1 MVVLLAKATVVIILQ
16 SIHVSNQ
23 HFVHLIHNA
32 ICQLYYKKKKK
43 KQTINTPLLKDSVKM
58 AFK

>member
-43 KQTINTPLLKDSVKM
+43 SKP
-58 AFK
+58 

>member
-43 KQTINTPLLKDSVKM
+43 QTINTPLLKDSVQM